1 MSLKSLKKYKN
12 TIGVKLTLWYSCFF
26 ILTISFL
33 FVLAYYFLSQ
43 TLRHDDH
50 IAIKS
55 HLKEVVTDYAA
66 GGLSQVKRELLI
78 SKKYRK
84 KRPFFIRFASPDNN
98 TIRILFFQQWSEF
111 KLDLLETI
119 FPGNREWI
127 QIPAQ
132 TDQGDYR
139 LEVTSTRLHD
149 GSWLQVGMSTE
160 SRLRVL
166 EQFWKT
172 FMNVAVFLILA
183 SSISGYFLSRKALRP
198 IRHLI
203 QTVQSIEAGRMDARV
218 PQTQAQDELGELVR
232 LFNSMLTRIQT
243 LVEGMKGSLDN
254 VAHELRTPMT
264 RMHNIAEIALRSGE
278 DAGTYRNALQDF
290 AEESNRLLK
299 MLNTLMDISE
309 AETGVMDLNQ
319 SEFLVKDMIYPVVEV
334 YEYVA
339 EDKGLCI
346 YADVDKDLKITA
358 DFNRLSQVIANLLD
372 NAIKYTPAHSGPILI
387 KAWQKDQVE
396 VFTVTDSGKGIAQ
409 DELPRIWDRLYRV
422 VDDHNDARKGL
433 GLGLAQVKAIVQAH
447 KGWVDVSSRPG
458 EGSTFWVHLPC

>member
-1 MSLKSLKKYKN
+1 
-12 TIGVKLTLWYSCFF
+12 
-26 ILTISFL
+26 
-33 FVLAYYFLSQ
+33 
-43 TLRHDDH
+43 
-50 IAIKS
+50 
-55 HLKEVVTDYAA
+55 YAA

-111 KLDLLETI
+111 NLDLLETI

-132 TDQGDYR
+132 TDQGDYS
-139 LEVTSTRLHD
+139 LEVTSARLPD

-166 EQFWKT
+166 AQFWKT

-183 SSISGYFLSRKALRP
+183 SLISGYFLSRKALRP

-203 QTVQSIEAGRMDARV
+203 QTVQSIEAGRMDVRV

-232 LFNSMLTRIQT
+232 LFNTMLSRIQA
-243 LVEGMKGSLDN
+243 LVEGMKESLDN

-264 RMHNIAEIALRSGE
+264 RMHNIAEVALRSGE

-299 MLNTLMDISE
+299 MLNTFMDISE
-309 AETGVMDLNQ
+309 AETGVMDLDC
-319 SEFLVKDMIYPVVEV
+319 SEFEVKEMIYPVVEV

-339 EDKGLCI
+339 EDNGLCI
-346 YADVDKDLKITA
+346 QAEVEDGLWLMA
-358 DFNRLSQVIANLLD
+358 DFNRMSQVVANLLD
-372 NAIKYTPAHSGPILI
+372 NAIKYTPAHSEPITV
-387 KAWQKDQVE
+387 KAWSDDQGV
-396 VFTVTDSGKGIAQ
+396 VLSVHDSGKGMAQ
-409 DELPRIWDRLYRV
+409 AELPRIWDRLYRV
-422 VDDHNDARKGL
+422 ADDHNDARKGL

-447 KGWVDVSSRPG
+447 NGWVDVSSRPG
-458 EGSTFWVHLPC
+458 AGSTFWVHLPR

>member
-1 MSLKSLKKYKN
+1 MFLKGLNKYKN

-26 ILTISFL
+26 ILTVSFL

-50 IAIKS
+50 VAIKS
-55 HLKEVVTDYAA
+55 HLKEVVTEYAS

-78 SKKYRK
+78 SKEYRK
-84 KRPFFIRFASPDNN
+84 KSPFFFRFASPHNN
-98 TIRILFFQQWSEF
+98 TIRILFYQQWSEF
-111 KLDLLETI
+111 ELAHLETV
-119 FPGNREWI
+119 FPGSREWI

-132 TDQGDYR
+132 ADQGDYS
-139 LEVTSTRLHD
+139 LEVTSARLPD

-160 SRLRVL
+160 ARQRVL
-166 EQFWKT
+166 DQFWKT
-172 FMNVAVFLILA
+172 FMNVALFLILA
-183 SSISGYFLSRKALRP
+183 SLVCGYFLSQKALRP

-218 PQTQAQDELGELVR
+218 PQTQSQDELGELVR
-232 LFNSMLTRIQT
+232 LFNTMLARIQT
-243 LVEGMKGSLDN
+243 LVDGMKESLDN

-264 RMHNIAEIALRSGE
+264 RMHNIAEVALRSGE
-278 DAGTYRNALQDF
+278 DAGTYRTALQDF

-309 AETGVMDLNQ
+309 AETGVMDLDQ
-319 SEFLVKDMIYPVVEV
+319 SEFQLKDMVYPVVEV

-339 EDKGLCI
+339 EDKGLRI
-346 YADVDKDLKITA
+346 YADVEEDLKIKG

-372 NAIKYTPAHSGPILI
+372 NAIKYTPDRSGHIMI
-387 KAWQKDQVE
+387 KAWKEEQE
-396 VFTVTDSGKGIAQ
+396 AIISVTDSGQGIAQ
-409 DELPRIWDRLYRV
+409 DELPRIWDRLYRIAGEHH
-422 VDDHNDARKGL
+422 DTRKGL

-447 KGWVDVSSRPG
+447 NGWVDVSSQP
-458 EGSTFWVHLPC
+458 EKGSTFRIHLPQ